1 MKTSYPLIYQVAEL
15 PVYNINTL
23 RALLSL
29 RVAER
34 TLNSLPAE
42 KLLIKM
48 EASPCNPS
56 DIAFMQG
63 GYNVIKTLPAVPGF
77 EGCGIVVDTGEGVD
91 ASKWIGKRV
100 SCFAQGDSDGTWAE
114 YMLASPEQLLP
125 AHDQFTPEQA
135 AVFFVNPFTAYGLM
149 QAARN
154 YKSKTILV
162 NAAGSRVSDYLL
174 ALSKMY
180 GINVVA
186 IVRRKQTAEMLS
198 GKGFKAVIVSSEPT
212 FEEEIAAALQTY
224 HPTTFF
230 DAVAGEQTGII
241 AKNLPENSQII
252 VYGGLS
258 GKEISG
264 INALQ
269 LIFKK
274 LKIIGFDLNT
284 WFAGN
289 NLQTLN
295 EAHKLLSELVL
306 THEVINPVG
315 IQVSLNELVKGLRH
329 YLGSMSEG
337 KMLIRF

>member
-1 MKTSYPLIYQVAEL
+1 MKISYPLTYQVAEL

-23 RALLSL
+23 RALLSI
-29 RVAER
+29 RVVER
-34 TLNSLPAE
+34 SLKSLPAGA
-42 KLLIKM
+42 LLVKM
-48 EASPCNPS
+48 EAAPCNPS

-77 EGCGIVVDTGEGVD
+77 EGCGIVVDTGKDVD
-91 ASKWIGKRV
+91 ASKWIGKQV

-135 AVFFVNPFTAYGLM
+135 AVFFVNPFTAYGLI

-154 YKSKTILV
+154 HNSKTILV
-162 NAAGSRVSDYLL
+162 NAAGSRVSEYLL

-180 GINVVA
+180 GIDVVA

-212 FEEEIAAALQTY
+212 FEEEITAALQTY
-224 HPTTFF
+224 QPTTFF

-258 GKEISG
+258 GKDISG

-274 LKIIGFDLNT
+274 LTIMGFDLNV
-284 WFAGN
+284 WFARN
-289 NLQTLN
+289 NPQTLK
-295 EAHKLLSELVL
+295 EASELLTKLILSQEVL
-306 THEVINPVG
+306 NPVG

-329 YLGSMSEG
+329 YLGAMSEG